1 MNTDIQDWLRY
12 AESDLVSAEG
22 LHRIGQ
28 DLHSV
33 FFLQQSVEKTLKAL
47 LTKRTGSEPPRI
59 HNLHKLA
66 DLCALPTS
74 REQLRLLEIL
84 NGYYTESRY
93 PGEMGGQLA
102 PLTAAEAE
110 AYLAQ
115 TREMIA
121 WLRQRL

>member
-1 MNTDIQDWLRY
+1 MSKDIQEWLRY
-12 AESDLVSAEG
+12 AESDMVSAEA
-22 LHRIGQ
+22 LHRFGQ
-28 DLHSV
+28 ELHSI

-47 LTKRTGSEPPRI
+47 LTKQTGSEPPRI

-66 DLCALPTS
+66 DLCVLPTT

-93 PGEMGGQLA
+93 PGEMDEQLP

-110 AYLAQ
+110 GYLAKAK
-115 TREMIA
+115 EMIA